1 MTEDAADAQARPQP
15 GAEPGPYCRQVEDYL
30 TRANAGH
37 LVRIVGP
44 GFDIVRQWADE
55 GIPLSVVFRGIDGKV
70 ARHHAGRSHRPVR
83 IEFCEADVREVYD
96 SWRRAVGLGGRD
108 APPTADEGAGP
119 APERRRPSLARYL
132 DRAIERIGL
141 ATGRLDLPEA
151 LRDALGQWLEE
162 LVALREAAKQ
172 ARGQA
177 RDELARR
184 LAPLDRRMGTVARE
198 AASAELM
205 EDLRREAERD
215 LEPFRSR
222 LSGEMWQRAV
232 DATID
237 RLVRD
242 RFGLPVLDAP
252 VWSTESEAR

>member
-1 MTEDAADAQARPQP
+1 MTEDAQARPQP
-15 GAEPGPYCRQVEDYL
+15 AVEPGVYCRQVEDYL
-30 TRANAGH
+30 TRANGGH

-44 GFDIVRQWADE
+44 GFDIVRQWAAE

-70 ARHHAGRSHRPVR
+70 ARHQAGRAHRPVR

-108 APPTADEGAGP
+108 APPAADGGAVT
-119 APERRRPSLARYL
+119 APERRRPSLAKYL
-132 DRAIERIGL
+132 DRAIERIGW

-184 LAPLDRRMGTVARE
+184 LAPLDRRVRAVARE
-198 AASAELM
+198 AASADLM
-205 EDLRREAERD
+205 DDLRREAERD

-222 LSGEMWQRAV
+222 LSGEMWERAV

-252 VWSTESEAR
+252 PQSTVSEAR